1 MCYQNCAKT
10 IYQSLTR
17 AFLCKLQNLA
27 CYKSFLFGTPIH
39 RLLIDRFP
47 FWKTRNNSSNH
58 LVPNL
63 PTIHVV
69 TTHLGLQPASHVH
82 KMSASSRQRSGARNE
97 ALSTS
102 SRKLTLQRV
111 PKKYPVYLNWCFRC
125 IIQDNTLFHKRRL
138 FYSNRQDICKSR
150 TCTLDSSDKKFPSS
164 NPLRRWGHS
173 LSLRN
178 RVCRPCLTYKYN

>member
-111 PKKYPVYLNWCFRC
+111 PKSIQFTLIDVSDASFRK
-125 IIQDNTLFHKRRL
+125 TLFSTKGDCFTQIAKTFVKAGPARWTAAIKNFHYQIL
-138 FYSNRQDICKSR
+138 FAGEGI
-150 TCTLDSSDKKFPSS
+150 L
-164 NPLRRWGHS
+164 W
-173 LSLRN
+173 
-178 RVCRPCLTYKYN
+178 VCVAAFVAHV

>member
-1 MCYQNCAKT
+1 M
-10 IYQSLTR
+10 LP
-17 AFLCKLQNLA
+17 KLRKDYLSKPNESFPVQVTNLA

-111 PKKYPVYLNWCFRC
+111 PKNIQFTLIDVSDVSFRK
-125 IIQDNTLFHKRRL
+125 TLFSTKGDCFTQIAKTFVKAGPARWTAAIKNFHYQIL
-138 FYSNRQDICKSR
+138 FAGEGIR
-150 TCTLDSSDKKFPSS
+150 
-164 NPLRRWGHS
+164 
-173 LSLRN
+173 
-178 RVCRPCLTYKYN
+178 